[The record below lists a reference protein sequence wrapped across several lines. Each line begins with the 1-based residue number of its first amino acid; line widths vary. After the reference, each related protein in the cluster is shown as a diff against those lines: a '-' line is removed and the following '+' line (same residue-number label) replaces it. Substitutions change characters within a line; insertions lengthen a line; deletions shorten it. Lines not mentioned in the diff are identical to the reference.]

1 MQVIAGNVENGCA
14 ATLKPSSFL
23 PINQTFRDP
32 SIHDDANAARFSQP
46 WSPMKDPKM
55 TTKSISRRTFILG
68 LSASGLLAACGGGS
82 GSNQASSSAAAGSGS
97 GAATSG
103 TSTGT
108 STTGNGTGTGAQST
122 AKTPLTFDLT
132 QTDLPAGTAVYAYVI
147 GEVSLPSG
155 NTQYWIDST
164 GTPHVMSDA
173 DNTMAANTF
182 PGSSALPV
190 GEAAVLAQT
199 YPTKWADYSIPLTVG
214 SSFALD
220 LSKLNATTLPGLGT
234 GTAAFSGRIYLS
246 VGVPKLPFTPLS
258 SSQYTAPV
266 TVGGP
271 GAFTLFDWIEF
282 SFDSNGNFNGNT
294 TQVDQFGFP
303 LLLNGTPGG
312 TLQGQYKSSRPAI
325 LDAVS
330 KLPAAFY
337 VPQSVAA
344 PSAFPS
350 GMAVGGSVTLRT
362 LSPKSIS
369 AQAGYT
375 GSLLTYF
382 DQTNENWYQTWTTT
396 PLSTTDL
403 STGTYTGLVQP
414 GIGLTFYSGTTAS
427 GTAAFTVG
435 GAGTPGISSLDVWQ
449 CANAL
454 ATGSDAAKNVQKMI
468 AAAFNRGVISNSL
481 ADATCKNDAATFYQ
495 IANAKPLVFNPWA
508 QLFHQLS
515 TNSLAYAFPYDD
527 VCDQNPSI
535 GLTATQS
542 VNIALGKFFS

>member
-1 MQVIAGNVENGCA
+1 
-14 ATLKPSSFL
+14 
-23 PINQTFRDP
+23 
-32 SIHDDANAARFSQP
+32 
-46 WSPMKDPKM
+46 M
-55 TTKSISRRTFILG
+55 TTTSISRRTFILG
-68 LSASGLLAACGGGS
+68 MGASGLLAACGGGS
-82 GSNQASSSAAAGSGS
+82 GSNPASSSASSANPASATAPS
-97 GAATSG
+97 GASTPTNGSG
-103 TSTGT
+103 TST
-108 STTGNGTGTGAQST
+108 AST

-147 GEVSLPSG
+147 GEVSLPAG

-164 GTPHVMSDA
+164 GTPHVMSAA
-173 DNTMAANTF
+173 DNTIPAKTF
-182 PGSSALPV
+182 PGSSALPS
-190 GEAAVLAQT
+190 GEAAALAAT
-199 YPTKWADYSIPLTVG
+199 YPLAWADYSIPLTVG
-214 SSFALD
+214 SSFVLD
-220 LSKLNATTLPGLGT
+220 LSKLNASTLPGLGT

-246 VGVPKLPFTPLS
+246 VGVPKLPFTALS

-266 TVGGP
+266 TIGGP
-271 GAFTLFDWIEF
+271 GALTLFDWIEF

-337 VPQSVAA
+337 VPQAVAA

-350 GMAVGGSVTLRT
+350 AMAVNGSVTLRA

-375 GSLLTYF
+375 GSLLSYF
-382 DQTNENWYQTWTTT
+382 DQTIENWYRTWTTT

-403 STGTYTGLVQP
+403 STGTYTGIVQS
-414 GIGLTFYSGTTAS
+414 GVGLTFYSGATAS

-468 AAAFNRGVISNSL
+468 AAAFNRGVMSNTL

-495 IANAKPLVFNPWA
+495 IANANTLVVNPWA

-542 VNIALGKFFS
+542 VSIALGKFFS